1 MLYSVLG
8 SACLHMQSG
17 IGNVYSELLGFLIS
31 TPFWSLWRSMSRICR
46 LKSSHLRKIVKQMNK
61 RDGEMIWLWVRLY
74 WQLRNLFCQHFT
86 WFWDCQT
93 TRLISACLV
102 WLSSYV
108 LRTGSAYGPSKSGE
122 NCHPE
127 WSQRLHYEGKL
138 CNQEQPTWK
147 SGPTSEVSIWWL
159 TFGAP
164 DQHIIKG

>member
-1 MLYSVLG
+1 MCTVNYWAFSFQYPSDRCG
-8 SACLHMQSG
+8 EACRAF
-17 IGNVYSELLGFLIS
+17 VV
-31 TPFWSLWRSMSRICR
+31 WSLPICGR
-46 LKSSHLRKIVKQMNK
+46 LLSKLTNETV
-61 RDGEMIWLWVRLY
+61 EMIWPWVRLY
-74 WQLRNLFCQHFT
+74 WQLRSLFCQHFT

-93 TRLISACLV
+93 TRLISACRV

-108 LRTGSAYGPSKSGE
+108 LRTGSAYGPSRSGE

-147 SGPTSEVSIWWL
+147 SGPTSEVSNWWL